1 MPDVLQQKAV
11 TALLKCILRT
21 SAEIQGEADSLRV
34 LCLTTQRE
42 KKENSKDQSLKADS
56 QGSGIRQ
63 SNLSLPTHQQ

>member
-21 SAEIQGEADSLRV
+21 SAEIQSEADSLRV

-42 KKENSKDQSLKADS
+42 KERELKGPVPES
-56 QGSGIRQ
+56 
-63 SNLSLPTHQQ
+63 